1 MKNLFEEFSPKTLKE
16 WNDKIIT
23 DLKGDCFESLIWN
36 NSENIRINP
45 IYHQESVSKTNNDV
59 SHQHSNWEIEQTL
72 QKPSNK
78 KVLAILNSGATALL
92 LRNFPSESLE
102 EVLENVWV
110 QHIQTSFQSNSIET
124 HLDAFIALLEKR
136 KLDYNSIKGS
146 LHYDPLM
153 DGLKNGQFQG
163 DLWENLESIQ
173 DKVQAI
179 PAYKGICIQAHEYPN
194 AGATITQELAF
205 ITAQLSEYFANSNKL
220 SPHKIQISMG
230 ISTNYFFEIAKYR
243 AVRILWT
250 QLLKAYNKE
259 QTKLDLRAENSIRT
273 STLYDPYVNILRN
286 TSQCMSAAL
295 GGANTINVNSFNA
308 AYIKEDD
315 FGQRI
320 ARNISLILKEESHF
334 NKVNDPSAGSY
345 YIEYLTNELS
355 ENAWKLFQE
364 IEANGGWLK
373 NVKTN
378 TIQGMIEE
386 NAGQQEE
393 DLKAGTKVLLGT
405 NLYPNDEEKMTSKIE
420 KSLSTNRKA
429 EKDFRPLNT
438 CRLSMKMDLERLAK
452 EGNHA

>member
-1 MKNLFEEFSPKTLKE
+1 
-16 WNDKIIT
+16 
-23 DLKGDCFESLIWN
+23 
-36 NSENIRINP
+36 
-45 IYHQESVSKTNNDV
+45 
-59 SHQHSNWEIEQTL
+59 
-72 QKPSNK
+72 
-78 KVLAILNSGATALL
+78 
-92 LRNFPSESLE
+92 
-102 EVLENVWV
+102 
-110 QHIQTSFQSNSIET
+110 
-124 HLDAFIALLEKR
+124 
-136 KLDYNSIKGS
+136 
-146 LHYDPLM
+146 
-153 DGLKNGQFQG
+153 
-163 DLWENLESIQ
+163 
-173 DKVQAI
+173 
-179 PAYKGICIQAHEYPN
+179 
-194 AGATITQELAF
+194 
-205 ITAQLSEYFANSNKL
+205 
-220 SPHKIQISMG
+220 MG